1 MTVPQFE
8 PFTMYKKTV
17 VKYVDRTEPNREHKQ
32 AKDMS
37 DEEFEQTINALNKQ
51 IENMQKLVETLT
63 QKL

>member
-17 VKYVDRTEPNREHKQ
+17 VKYLNRTEPNTEHKQ

-37 DEEFEQTINALNKQ
+37 DEEFEQTIDALNKK
-51 IENMQKLVETLT
+51 IENMQRLVETLS

>member
-8 PFTMYKKTV
+8 PFTVYKKTV
-17 VKYVDRTEPNREHKQ
+17 VKYLDRTEHKQ

-37 DEEFEQTINALNKQ
+37 DEEFEQTIDALNKQ
-51 IENMQKLVETLT
+51 IENMQKLVKTLT

>member
-17 VKYVDRTEPNREHKQ
+17 VKYLDRTEPNRERKQ

-37 DEEFEQTINALNKQ
+37 DEEFEQTIDALNKQ

>member
-17 VKYVDRTEPNREHKQ
+17 VKYLDRTESNRKHKQ

-37 DEEFEQTINALNKQ
+37 DEEFEQTIDALNKQ

>member
-8 PFTMYKKTV
+8 SFTVYKKTV
-17 VKYVDRTEPNREHKQ
+17 VKYSDRTEHKQ

-37 DEEFEQTINALNKQ
+37 DEEFEQTIDALNKQ

>member
-1 MTVPQFE
+1 
-8 PFTMYKKTV
+8 MYKKTD
-17 VKYVDRTEPNREHKQ
+17 VKYSDRTEPNIEHKQ

-37 DEEFEQTINALNKQ
+37 DEEFEQTINELNKQ

>member
-1 MTVPQFE
+1 MTVLPFE
-8 PFTMYKKTV
+8 PFTMYKKTT
-17 VKYVDRTEPNREHKQ
+17 VKYSDRLEPNMEHKQ

-37 DEEFEQTINALNKQ
+37 DEEFEQTIDELNKQ

>member
-17 VKYVDRTEPNREHKQ
+17 VKYSDRTEPNREYKQ

-37 DEEFEQTINALNKQ
+37 DEEFEQTIDALNKQ

>member
-17 VKYVDRTEPNREHKQ
+17 VKYLDRTESNREHKQ

-37 DEEFEQTINALNKQ
+37 DEEFEQTIDALNKQ

>member
-1 MTVPQFE
+1 
-8 PFTMYKKTV
+8 MYKKTV
-17 VKYVDRTEPNREHKQ
+17 VKYSNRTEPKTEHKQ

-37 DEEFEQTINALNKQ
+37 DEEFEQTIDALNKQ

>member
-8 PFTMYKKTV
+8 PFTMSKKTV
-17 VKYVDRTEPNREHKQ
+17 VKYLDRTEANREHKQ

-37 DEEFEQTINALNKQ
+37 DEEFEQTIDALNKQ

>member
-1 MTVPQFE
+1 MLPFE
-8 PFTMYKKTV
+8 PFTMYKKTS
-17 VKYVDRTEPNREHKQ
+17 VKYSDRTEPNIEHKQ

-37 DEEFEQTINALNKQ
+37 DEEFEQTIDALNKQ

>member
-8 PFTMYKKTV
+8 PFTTYKKTV
-17 VKYVDRTEPNREHKQ
+17 VKYSDRTEHKQ

-37 DEEFEQTINALNKQ
+37 DEEFEQTIDVLNKQ

>member
-1 MTVPQFE
+1 
-8 PFTMYKKTV
+8 MYKKTV
-17 VKYVDRTEPNREHKQ
+17 VKHLDRTEPNREYKQ

-37 DEEFEQTINALNKQ
+37 DEEFEQTIDALNKQ

>member
-8 PFTMYKKTV
+8 PFTVYKKTV
-17 VKYVDRTEPNREHKQ
+17 VKYVDRTEPKTEHKQ

-37 DEEFEQTINALNKQ
+37 DEEFEQTIDALNKQ

>member
-8 PFTMYKKTV
+8 PFTMYKKAV
-17 VKYVDRTEPNREHKQ
+17 VKYLDRTESNIEHKQ

-37 DEEFEQTINALNKQ
+37 DEEFEQTIDALNKQ

>member
-8 PFTMYKKTV
+8 PFTMYKKTF
-17 VKYVDRTEPNREHKQ
+17 VKYSDRTEHKQ

-37 DEEFEQTINALNKQ
+37 DEEFEQTIDALNKQ

>member
-17 VKYVDRTEPNREHKQ
+17 VKYSDRTEHKQ

-37 DEEFEQTINALNKQ
+37 DEEFEQTIDALNKQ